1 MNIWALL
8 QGQTRSTPHVAV
20 EPTATKYRFSAHQL
34 QAVYPQSPQLH
45 SAVKAQE
52 KKFAHSAVAESSL
65 HPPFH
70 RKGSPLLWVSFIS
83 EWFNSS
89 CSREKKRFDRW
100 GFLTAALLW
109 CHPFTDNNVSNL
121 WKVTRERNTQVAR
134 FLHFLLDLFYFFVF
148 SQSFYVNSSI
158 LQVYISWA
166 PWQSGSVL
174 SVMEA
179 CPFAAENRDTCHC
192 WNCTL
197 HSISN
202 LPKTICHIPRRS
214 HNNRNKLNYS
224 PVAACHK
231 QQNRENEILI
241 FPRLAW

>member
-1 MNIWALL
+1 MGRQPVAKSSATQCSESPEEVCLQRSGRVIAKHTVPQKGKSALVGIL
-8 QGQTRSTPHVAV
+8 YFRVWKSEGALIAWT
-20 EPTATKYRFSAHQL
+20 
-34 QAVYPQSPQLH
+34 
-45 SAVKAQE
+45 
-52 KKFAHSAVAESSL
+52 
-65 HPPFH
+65 
-70 RKGSPLLWVSFIS
+70 RKGSQG
-83 EWFNSS
+83 FNSS
-89 CSREKKRFDRW
+89 CSREKMWFDRW
-100 GFLTAALLW
+100 GFLTAASLW

-121 WKVTRERNTQVAR
+121 WKVTKERNTQVAR
-134 FLHFLLDLFYFFVF
+134 FLQFPHLELFSTKTIGFFYFLC

-192 WNCTL
+192 WNRAL

-202 LPKTICHIPRRS
+202 LPKTICHIPRWS

-231 QQNRENEILI
+231 QNGENEILI